1 MKIDIELKKILDDTY
16 CKEKNKE
23 ILNSMDRDELYENLC
38 SIALTYIKSYDNK
51 SYQEFMDLIASESY
65 YRDIERNN
73 IYLIRDVYFWIKFAK
88 NPL

>member
-1 MKIDIELKKILDDTY
+1 MKLDIELKKILDDEY

-23 ILNSMDRDELYENLC
+23 ILNSMDRDELYENLRI
-38 SIALTYIKSYDNK
+38 IALTQIKPYDNEF
-51 SYQEFMDLIASESY
+51 YQEFIDLITSENY

-73 IYLIRDVYFWIKFAK
+73 VYLIRDVYFWVKFAK